1 MNLLRSAAIAA
12 TTILAASSFGATSA
26 LAQTDTIQSPTGYFL
41 PSDSLKYASPYYRS
55 ASDDWGWTHNAI
67 SGTFTSATLNI
78 SGFDVDET
86 SGEIDNVYAYDN
98 GVKTLLGHLT
108 GVNNDYSFTTFT
120 LGSNFYDDINSGLKV
135 WVDIDSTGAGWEL
148 TLVKS
153 SLSVNGSTLPP
164 PAPGVPEPAAWAM
177 LIGGFGLAGAA
188 LRRKRTSTAVRF
200 A

>member
-1 MNLLRSAAIAA
+1 MN
-12 TTILAASSFGATSA
+12 
-26 LAQTDTIQSPTGYFL
+26 Y
-41 PSDSLKYASPYYRS
+41 
-55 ASDDWGWTHNAI
+55 
-67 SGTFTSATLNI
+67 
-78 SGFDVDET
+78 
-86 SGEIDNVYAYDN
+86 
-98 GVKTLLGHLT
+98 
-108 GVNNDYSFTTFT
+108 DYSFTTFT

-135 WVDIDSTGAGWEL
+135 WVDIDSTNAGWEL